1 MVELVVML
9 AMLTIVGGIILA
21 SFPRLSQRIRLQRT
35 VQQAALSLR
44 RAQNMA
50 FAVRQVSTI
59 SGRVIPPA
67 YGVYFSRSA
76 PGSYVIFADLKNQSG
91 TNDGMYRAADD
102 VIVETINFESGVQ
115 IGQLISDVG
124 GANQSQDVINVSFS
138 VPEARMS
145 IANASAAVG
154 ESAEIIFTGLPSES
168 KSVVVRTSGQIRA
181 R

>member
-1 MVELVVML
+1 ML
-9 AMLTIVGGIILA
+9 AMVTLIGGIILA

-35 VQQAALSLR
+35 VQRTALTLR

-50 FAVRQVSTI
+50 FAVRQVDTL

-67 YGVYFSRSA
+67 YGVYFSRSS
-76 PGSYVIFADLKNQSG
+76 PGSYVIFADLKGQSG
-91 TNDGMYRAADD
+91 TNDGIYRPTDD
-102 VIVETINFESGVQ
+102 VVIETITVESGAQ

-124 GANQSQDVINVSFS
+124 GANQAQDVINVSFS

-145 IANASAAVG
+145 IANASASVG

-168 KSVVVRTSGQIRA
+168 KSVLVRTSGQIRA
-181 R
+181 K